1 MQEMWV
7 WSLVWEDPL
16 EEGLATSFTIIAW
29 KIPWTEEPG
38 GLQCTELQRVR
49 HDSTRA
55 RTHTHTHTHTQT
67 VDRDG
72 SLGALR
78 GPTGWK
84 SHTGGRLPRWSGG
97 WPAGGGLRVISWQP
111 GTRWE
116 EQACGFGSWI
126 SAQLNNRTNSLF
138 RYTRALQW
146 ISLYELCW
154 DSHLFIPCP
163 PPPSTVPSRQRSS
176 PPEASTLVPDDS
188 C

>member
-1 MQEMWV
+1 M
-7 WSLVWEDPL
+7 
-16 EEGLATSFTIIAW
+16 GL
-29 KIPWTEEPG
+29 IPGLGRSPG
-38 GLQCTELQRVR
+38 GGPGNQLHYYCWENPMDRGAWRATVHWVAKSQTWQ
-49 HDSTRA
+49 HTRA